1 MFQEKI
7 FVLVYEYNVSF
18 DVPEHLMQLSNPTAY
33 HYGVRQF
40 QIMNMEG

>member
-18 DVPEHLMQLSNPTAY
+18 DVLEYLMQLFNFIVY
-33 HYGVRQF
+33 YYGVR
-40 QIMNMEG
+40 